1 MALFRFGRDRAAA
14 SSRLQPLAVLLVV
27 VIAVW
32 LLMPVAVVSPGRVGV
47 MTTFGSPS
55 REVYQSGLHWRWPIA
70 QQMHEMDITIQ
81 KGEGEG
87 EAASKDLQ
95 SVHTRVA
102 INYHLDPLQAARVFR
117 EIAPSTLE
125 VASRIITPAAQ
136 EAVKAVTARFTAEEL
151 ITRRTE
157 VRDQIA
163 EQLRNEIGRH
173 GLMLDEFAIVDFAF
187 SPSFA
192 AAIEAKVKAEQEKLK
207 AERDLQRIEVEA
219 KQKVASAQAEAEA
232 LRLQKQEVTPELVE
246 LRRIENERKAIE
258 RWNGVLPT
266 TTGAGAIPFIQVGGG
281 K

>member
-1 MALFRFGRDRAAA
+1 MPSMRFGRDGSALAWPGRALLTIAA
-14 SSRLQPLAVLLVV
+14 VAVLG
-27 VIAVW
+27 W
-32 LLMPVAVVSPGRVGV
+32 LLLPIAIVPPGNVGI
-47 MTTFGSPS
+47 MTTFGNPS
-55 REVYQSGLHWRWPIA
+55 NEVFNSGIHFRMPIA
-70 QQMHEMDITIQ
+70 QTMHNMDITIL

-87 EAASKDLQ
+87 EAASRDLQ

-102 INYHLDPLQAARVFR
+102 INYHLDPAQAHRVFR
-117 EIAPSTLE
+117 EIAQTTE
-125 VASRIITPAAQ
+125 AVASRIITPAAQ

-157 VRDQIA
+157 VREQIA
-163 EQLRNEIGRH
+163 SLLREKLNRH
-173 GLMLDEFAIVDFAF
+173 GLVLDEFAIVNFAF
-187 SPSFA
+187 SPSFS

-232 LRLQKQEVTPELVE
+232 LRLQKQEVTPELIE
-246 LRRIENERKAIE
+246 LRKIENERKAIE

-266 TTGAGAIPFIQVGGG
+266 TTGAGAVPFIHVGG